1 MARASDD
8 LPPMSFEEFMRF
20 EGEMDVRY
28 ELYAGKL
35 VAMAPPHGRHG
46 RISVAIGSA
55 MDRKSPEPD
64 RCLAYQGAGLLI
76 SETDGTYLIPDVIFA
91 CTPPDRRGLMRTASI
106 IVEILSPST
115 ALNDFRT
122 KVPIYQQVD
131 GVMEVWLVDAGRR
144 WVQRWQRHGE
154 DWIVA
159 LPVTGQD
166 SFQST
171 VLSERV
177 SLAEL
182 YAGVQFDEAEEG

>member
-1 MARASDD
+1 MARASGD
-8 LPPMSFEEFMRF
+8 LPRMSFEEFMRF
-20 EGEMDVRY
+20 KGEMDVRY
-28 ELYAGKL
+28 ELYQGKL
-35 VAMAPPHGRHG
+35 VAMAPPHGRHAW
-46 RISVAIGSA
+46 ISVAVASA
-55 MDRKSPEPD
+55 MDRRSPDPG
-64 RCLAYQGAGLLI
+64 RSLAYQGAGLVI
-76 SETDGTYLIPDVIFA
+76 SESDATYLIPDVILA
-91 CTPPDRRGLMRTASI
+91 CTPPDPRGLMRSAAI

-122 KVPIYQQVD
+122 KLPIYQEVE
-131 GVMEVWLVDAGRR
+131 GVQETWLVDAGRR
-144 WVQRWQRHGE
+144 WVQRWQRHGD